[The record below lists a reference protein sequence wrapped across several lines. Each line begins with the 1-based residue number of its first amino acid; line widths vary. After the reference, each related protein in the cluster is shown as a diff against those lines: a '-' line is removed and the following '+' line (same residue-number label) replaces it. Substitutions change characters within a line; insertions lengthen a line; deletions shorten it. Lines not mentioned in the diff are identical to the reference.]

1 MKKLLLALSI
11 VSCIISSCNKDN
23 TDESIA
29 LVNKDDSSLFID
41 SLETENGIVQYNKD
55 LSMWTI
61 SIYENGTIDDVSI
74 YFPKSLDKAFQK
86 NGLPITVSGSVYK
99 LSDTFLSNISQL
111 GGYKYYALNITSICE
126 DSLKTNDLIGTWS
139 LLKADYNFGGVKT
152 FSPDE
157 YVYSFYNNG
166 ILIVQ
171 DLKDGAGSAA
181 PIFMSVGTYKY
192 NLTPENREITIAS
205 STAWYRFDNGNL
217 IIDCGSA
224 WDAPVFVF
232 QKEQGRTNEGN

>member
-1 MKKLLLALSI
+1 MNHNRVKTLLALTI
-11 VSCIISSCNKDN
+11 MSCIIFACD
-23 TDESIA
+23 
-29 LVNKDDSSLFID
+29 KDDSNEIAPSDFQSQFIK
-41 SLETENGIVQYNKD
+41 SINEKGIVQYNKD
-55 LSMWTI
+55 LSTWTI
-61 SIYENGTIDDVSI
+61 SIYEDGAIDDVSL

-111 GGYKYYALNITSICE
+111 AGYKYYALNITSICE

-166 ILIVQ
+166 ILVVQ
-171 DLKDGAGSAA
+171 YMKDGAGSAT
-181 PIFMSVGTYKY
+181 PIFMSAGTYKY

-232 QKEQGRTNEGN
+232 QKSQHNDFS